1 MQASKSCASK
11 KSPPTAEK
19 AASDVP
25 RMEVTLEMELE
36 RMMDEMDMSPR
47 PKSPEED
54 VEDIELEL
62 ERLIDGA
69 FDRQGHF

>member
-1 MQASKSCASK
+1 M
-11 KSPPTAEK
+11 
-19 AASDVP
+19 
-25 RMEVTLEMELE
+25 TLEMELE